1 MTETQASAE
10 HRLLIELC
18 LGHLIPFYWTGPGL
32 LLISRQG
39 ADAVLADLDK
49 RGARILGL
57 EGFELVG
64 DEIRPR
70 LDLIFD
76 ADRLPGFPS
85 PQDAMALWPD
95 NVWIDITLDSI
106 QTSGV
111 RLECPGP
118 L

>member
-85 PQDAMALWPD
+85 PRDAMALWPD

-106 QTSGV
+106 QTPGV
-111 RLECPGP
+111 RLG
-118 L
+118 